1 MTLIA
6 KPVIDKQFW
15 ILQDGNQKVG
25 NIEACAGGYQV
36 KIRNQVAQFK
46 TIRMAAQR
54 VNIEFESVFKSKDK
68 KVTTD
73 EVHGYPA
80 TGRIYNPM
88 WDVKMKLP
96 VYTKTKKSKSWFAAG
111 WYKVKKGRTWTITQD
126 PKLIVLQRYPYQ
138 GPFYSKQEADNEHAF
153 AKIC

>member
-25 NIEACAGGYQV
+25 NIEACDGGYQV
-36 KIRNQVAQFK
+36 KIQNQTAQFK

-54 VNIEFESVFKSKDK
+54 IDIQFEPVK
-68 KVTTD
+68 KITAARPL
-73 EVHGYPA
+73 ENLVHGYPT

-88 WDVKMKLP
+88 WDIKMKLP
-96 VYTKTKKSKSWFAAG
+96 VYTKTTKSKSWFAAG
-111 WYKVKKGRTWTITQD
+111 WYRVKKGRTWTVTQD
-126 PKLIVLQRYPYQ
+126 PKLIVLQRYAYT
-138 GPFYSKQEADNEHAF
+138 GPFYNKEEANDHSSTT
-153 AKIC
+153 IC